1 MNHMRSGNSLAFFNE
16 VQKHN
21 KQSELHIYNSAIH
34 GVGMIQG
41 QGSISLWPEALNAW
55 LQQLGIIH

>member
-1 MNHMRSGNSLAFFNE
+1 

-21 KQSELHIYNSAIH
+21 KQSELHIYNSSIH

-41 QGSISLWPEALNAW
+41 QGTVSSWPQTLELWLNA
-55 LQQLGIIH
+55 LQIIK